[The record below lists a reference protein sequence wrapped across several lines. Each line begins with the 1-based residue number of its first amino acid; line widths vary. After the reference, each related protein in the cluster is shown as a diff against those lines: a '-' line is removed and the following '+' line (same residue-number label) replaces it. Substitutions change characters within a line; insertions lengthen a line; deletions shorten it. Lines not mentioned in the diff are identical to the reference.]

1 MERLGSQVLTDP
13 EYRMPAVE
21 PGETGLAWLR
31 GHVVRFSDG
40 DGHVRRRRLTEEIV
54 HEVMQ
59 ATFVVSPTMSL
70 LRAMGMPDELADDV
84 ARVAA
89 SYQPHSP
96 QNCEA
101 DAAADRLVEACGGR
115 GEESA
120 ARVCVLVQGYAATEA
135 LIARRREGSEDPPVP
150 TTRRVREDGTL
161 VEVDLADAHFGRGPH
176 RCPADELARRL
187 AEEAL
192 S

>member
-1 MERLGSQVLTDP
+1 MERLGNHVLTDP
-13 EYRMPAVE
+13 AYRMPGVE

-31 GHVVRFSDG
+31 QHVVRFSDG
-40 DGHVRRRRLTEEIV
+40 DCHIRRRGLAEQIV

-59 ATFVVSPTMSL
+59 ATFVVSPTVSL

-84 ARVAA
+84 ALVAA
-89 SYQPHSP
+89 SYQPHLP
-96 QNCEA
+96 QNSEA

-115 GEESA
+115 DEESA
-120 ARVCVLVQGYAATEA
+120 ARVCVLVQGHAATKA
-135 LIARRREGSEDPPVP
+135 LIARRHEGSDIPPVP
-150 TTRRVREDGTL
+150 TTRRVRDDGTI

-176 RCPADELARRL
+176 RCPAEELARRL
-187 AEEAL
+187 AQEAL